1 VDHEKAACTNF
12 LGKKTFETGSNIY
25 GPFLGWFFAVLATP
39 TIMIAM
45 IFACVAHSRNKKD
58 SYENLSSP
66 RANTYGHQ
74 SFESL
79 SLNWCTTVPLFSPPL
94 TSKQIKQVI
103 INMQHKR
110 KRGKEEDVGEEESVV
125 AGIGPIKQDRLC
137 SLVDMPIEDYENL
150 RKNCGKPHQVN

>member
-1 VDHEKAACTNF
+1 
-12 LGKKTFETGSNIY
+12 
-25 GPFLGWFFAVLATP
+25 
-39 TIMIAM
+39 M
-45 IFACVAHSRNKKD
+45 
-58 SYENLSSP
+58 
-66 RANTYGHQ
+66 
-74 SFESL
+74 
-79 SLNWCTTVPLFSPPL
+79 PLFSPPL